1 MPTYKLEDNK
11 LVVEET
17 QIVAKHYDLDSIRL
31 KKKEA
36 EDQLAMYTLLETQAL
51 AVGTKTQA
59 EYNTSIQEG
68 SIDPVT
74 GEPVK

>member
-17 QIVAKHYDLDSIRL
+17 QIVAKRYDLDSIRL
-31 KKKEA
+31 KKQEA
-36 EDQLAMYTLLETQAL
+36 EDQLALYTLLETQAL

-59 EYNTSIQEG
+59 EYNTNIQVG
-68 SIDPVT
+68 SVDPST
-74 GEPVK
+74 GELVI